1 MMLGVGLGHTMVNS
15 GITMVTMVLTFY
27 GSNYGY
33 YGILSFIRWDTIP
46 TTTYGCINMPST

>member
-15 GITMVTMVLTFY
+15 GITMVTMVLTFF

-46 TTTYGCINMPST
+46 TTTYGCTNMPST